1 LAVFPGASDTADVW
15 AFNSTGAT
23 ATYEVSIDG
32 GTTWELGGDIL
43 QAFDVLGT
51 PVSAVPEPSTA
62 LLLITGLVGLLALAR
77 KSI

>member
-1 LAVFPGASDTADVW
+1 MYGPLTLRELPQHTKSAST
-15 AFNSTGAT
+15 
-23 ATYEVSIDG
+23 E

-62 LLLITGLVGLLALAR
+62 LLLVTGLVGLLALAR